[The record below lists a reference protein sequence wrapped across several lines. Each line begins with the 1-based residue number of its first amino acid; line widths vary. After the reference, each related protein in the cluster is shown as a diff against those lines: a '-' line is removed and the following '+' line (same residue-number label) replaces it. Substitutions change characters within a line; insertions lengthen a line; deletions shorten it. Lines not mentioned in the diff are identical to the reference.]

1 MGSTRLPVP
10 YFSTNHMYL
19 CLHKLKTEVSMWIA
33 IMISVFLCV
42 EILTYLSE
50 EKIKT
55 EGSGEKIV

>member
-1 MGSTRLPVP
+1 MGSTRPPVP
-10 YFSTNHMYL
+10 HFSTNHMYL
-19 CLHKLKTEVSMWIA
+19 CLHKLKTEVIMWIA

-50 EKIKT
+50 EKIKA

>member
-1 MGSTRLPVP
+1 
-10 YFSTNHMYL
+10 
-19 CLHKLKTEVSMWIA
+19 MWIA